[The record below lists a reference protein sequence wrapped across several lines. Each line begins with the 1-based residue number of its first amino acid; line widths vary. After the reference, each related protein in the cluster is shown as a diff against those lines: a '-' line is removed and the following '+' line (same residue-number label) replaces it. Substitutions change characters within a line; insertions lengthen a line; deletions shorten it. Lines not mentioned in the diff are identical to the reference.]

1 MVERTRALPIDA
13 ARPNT
18 STGEDCFQALN
29 YPSYGSQD
37 LDRASKE
44 KWLIIEGAT
53 HSFYS
58 DAEADY
64 GARIDEVNGP
74 TMKEPAGLPGF

>member
-1 MVERTRALPIDA
+1 MVENIRALPINA

-18 STGEDCFQALN
+18 STGEASFQALN
-29 YPSYGSQD
+29 CPSYGSQD
-37 LDRASKE
+37 LDRASRD

-53 HSFYS
+53 LSFYS

-64 GARIDEVNGP
+64 GARIDEVDGLK
-74 TMKEPAGLPGF
+74 MEDLAELPGF